1 MDYKK
6 EVEEALFALQKARDT
21 LNKAL
26 KKLNTASGWGLWDL
40 LGGGFLSSLF
50 KFDNMDKAEEL
61 IEELNKDL
69 ENLRKELKDINL
81 NLVDFESVS
90 EFGKTFDMFFD
101 NIFSDWSTQSKI
113 DANISKLEELDRY
126 LDTLEVG
133 LKEKLEKI

>member
-61 IEELNKDL
+61 IEELNRDL

-113 DANISKLEELDRY
+113 EANISKLEELDRY

>member
-40 LGGGFLSSLF
+40 LGGGFLSSIF

-61 IEELNKDL
+61 IEELNRDL